1 MRSAANAIA
10 VCAWIFMSSNSAC
23 ETSATTVVDALREKH
38 RQEEAELVASQR
50 AAETE
55 LLAAQEVKQ
64 SPLAAARRTA
74 QAAALEN
81 SNAHLDGL
89 ASELKQLDEQRGAEC
104 WQRFAKKRA
113 PQTTAP

>member
-1 MRSAANAIA
+1 MDKIEALWAEKTRVFASEISQLRENHQAAL
-10 VCAWIFMSSNSAC
+10 
-23 ETSATTVVDALREKH
+23 DALREKH

-55 LLAAQEVKQ
+55 LLDAQEVKQ